1 MYQIIYFILQ
11 LLEWGNVFTAFT
23 HWIVNRVTLL
33 TQTKLKYK
41 ERFCNDMH
49 TTKIMHQ
56 QKLKLSWISSQL
68 SNSTNTILDEWLLSY
83 VN

>member
-1 MYQIIYFILQ
+1 MGHVWEWAVIIKGEKKKFR
-11 LLEWGNVFTAFT
+11 VT